1 MELREYQ
8 KEILERIRNS
18 YRQGHNSPTLVLGCG
33 GGKSCIAAEMA
44 KLSTQKGKE
53 VLFLVHRIE
62 LKEQIE
68 DTFNWWGVDMN
79 HCTIGM
85 VQSISRRLDKIPVPD
100 FIITDEGHHGLSN
113 TYIKIYNHFSNAKR
127 LFLSAT
133 PRRTSGEG
141 LGQVSDDII
150 EGVPTKWL
158 IENNFLSPFEY
169 YSSVLI
175 DCDKLK
181 IKKGDYEQNSVLEEI
196 DKTAVY
202 GSVIDG
208 YKRFCNGKKSIIFC
222 SSIEHSRKTAEI
234 FNQNNISTAHIDGK
248 TQKIERKEI
257 MDKFRSG
264 DIQILCNYEIIS
276 EGLSVDDCEACL
288 LLRPTKSL
296 ILFIQSSMRCMRY
309 KENKTAIILDFVGN
323 YTRFGLPDEDREW
336 KLNYAKKK
344 TGTQESAIAIRQ
356 CSNCFKVYNG
366 NKAECPY
373 CGHDNGKTKEQIKEE
388 EQAELE
394 RIKQVEIYKRK
405 QEVWQCKTYGELVE
419 YGKSKG
425 YKNAGFWASKIMESR
440 KKKLTKK

>member
-1 MELREYQ
+1 
-8 KEILERIRNS
+8 
-18 YRQGHNSPTLVLGCG
+18 
-33 GGKSCIAAEMA
+33 
-44 KLSTQKGKE
+44 
-53 VLFLVHRIE
+53 
-62 LKEQIE
+62 
-68 DTFNWWGVDMN
+68 
-79 HCTIGM
+79 
-85 VQSISRRLDKIPVPD
+85 
-100 FIITDEGHHGLSN
+100 
-113 TYIKIYNHFSNAKR
+113 
-127 LFLSAT
+127 
-133 PRRTSGEG
+133 
-141 LGQVSDDII
+141 
-150 EGVPTKWL
+150 
-158 IENNFLSPFEY
+158 
-169 YSSVLI
+169 
-175 DCDKLK
+175 
-181 IKKGDYEQNSVLEEI
+181 
-196 DKTAVY
+196 
-202 GSVIDG
+202 
-208 YKRFCNGKKSIIFC
+208 
-222 SSIEHSRKTAEI
+222 
-234 FNQNNISTAHIDGK
+234 
-248 TQKIERKEI
+248 

-264 DIQILCNYEIIS
+264 EIQILCNYEIIS

-394 RIKQVEIYKRK
+394 RIKQVEIYQRK

-425 YKNAGFWASKIMESR
+425 YKNARSGGRITF
-440 KKKLTKK
+440 